1 MKIKNFIRNNLL
13 GLALMAV
20 LVGVPVTA
28 WALNGSRNMEF
39 ALKAVEKCYFYN
51 VWTAVTE
58 TDLGS
63 DGGGLPDRRH
73 RRHEQHHVLGDEHPP
88 ASLPSPAGVQLADI
102 TANDTLTCTSV
113 TLVGKDQFGKPISET
128 VSSVTE
134 TAQNTNNVFL
144 TLTAVSAVGC
154 SDGTD
159 AGDSLA
165 VFTSQF
171 IGLG

>member
-63 DGGGLPDRRH
+63 DGLVAYQTVDTGG
-73 RRHEQHHVLGDEHPP
+73 
-88 ASLPSPAGVQLADI
+88 
-102 TANDTLTCTSV
+102 
-113 TLVGKDQFGKPISET
+113 
-128 VSSVTE
+128 
-134 TAQNTNNVFL
+134 TNNITFL
-144 TLTAVSAVGC
+144 ATNIHQLPYPARLGC
-154 SDGTD
+154 SWR
-159 AGDSLA
+159 
-165 VFTSQF
+165 TSPRTTR
-171 IGLG
+171 